1 MFQSLFTEL
10 APRPVQFV
18 INSGCLFVYLY
29 FFFCHPFD
37 NNKLKCQSL
46 IVCPQLKHMVDAPLL
61 LFIWLS
67 VKNLFDKI
75 KSLKLWSVKNTWNP
89 DLDINSCHW
98 RIAFY
103 TDKLPSQTKPSLDGF
118 HPKDFT
124 AETFHSYNFLKHQA
138 TSLFPFVTFSHSSL
152 LSPFQI
158 LETDFK
164 TISVPVD

>member
-1 MFQSLFTEL
+1 
-10 APRPVQFV
+10 
-18 INSGCLFVYLY
+18 
-29 FFFCHPFD
+29 
-37 NNKLKCQSL
+37 
-46 IVCPQLKHMVDAPLL
+46 MVDAPLL

-89 DLDINSCHW
+89 YLDINSCHW

-158 LETDFK
+158 YPKDFTAKTFHSYNFLKHQATSLFPVVTFSHSSLLSPFQILKTDFK